1 MKKLISMVK
10 ERINKKS
17 FLLFIKLF
25 FIIVFCCIAINLID
39 MGLSKYESN
48 STTRA
53 EASVAFFLIDEGST
67 EGTISLGEIVPS
79 KDKYVYQ
86 FTVSNFKDDKVSDVS
101 LDYSIQFITT
111 TNLPLVY
118 KIYKNENYTDTN
130 PTNIASNIE
139 NIQNGDGVYYKQVSV
154 ENAGTFTHG
163 SRKTDVYNLVI
174 EFDENYKNSPDDYS
188 GKIEMVRVLVD
199 AKQIVE

>member
-1 MKKLISMVK
+1 MKKLILMVK

-67 EGTISLGEIVPS
+67 EGTISLGKIVPS

>member
-25 FIIVFCCIAINLID
+25 FIIVFCCIAVNLID

-67 EGTISLGEIVPS
+67 EGTISLGEIVPN

-118 KIYKNENYTDTN
+118 KIYKNENYTDAN
-130 PTNIASNIE
+130 PTNIASHIE
-139 NIQNGDGVYYKQVSV
+139 NIQNSDGVYYKQVTV

-163 SRKTDVYNLVI
+163 SRKTDIYNLVI